1 MNAIELKVA
10 RTRKKFTQEHMA
22 SSLGISTVAYST
34 KERGESGFSPEQIK
48 AVAKVLEL
56 DQDQVN
62 TIFFDG
68 QLPKSNFR
76 ADELP
81 SGNSPG
87 VEAPCT

>member
-22 SSLGISTVAYST
+22 NCLGISTVAYSK
-34 KERGESGFSPEQIK
+34 KERGETGFSPEQIK
-48 AVAKVLEL
+48 AVAKELEL

-68 QLPKSNFR
+68 QLPKSNFQ
-76 ADELP
+76 ADLLP
-81 SGNSPG
+81 PGNSPS
-87 VEAPCT
+87 VEAPYT